1 MSLLRSFPQS
11 RLPGF
16 VQPPEKTITTMISR
30 LFFSGHR
37 VVKIYKQQK
46 YFFADLKSLSPRRS
60 FYRDDFLWNH
70 QMSPSIYRRLQGMR
84 LQQGTWRPASITAA
98 QDFCLVMKRI
108 DDSGNLTA
116 RLIAGQ
122 VTGQQLARL
131 ANVMMT
137 SLQQLSRENQAALR
151 HLRAQWEWPDFVTV
165 NLTDN
170 RDWAYSA
177 SPCLP
182 RPTIN
187 RIIARV
193 QRARQSIPY
202 FQQLTMADMMY
213 SIDSQSDNLLLL
225 DSQIQFLDIMPPK
238 PNWRISDLLYTLSR
252 PATDVAVLM
261 DRKLSR
267 VIYQT
272 YAQHHPL
279 PSLAVI
285 AVYET
290 VSALIR
296 TAYLYNLNQ
305 PKLAQQYLDYINFLL
320 PQLP

>member
-1 MSLLRSFPQS
+1 MSLLQSFPHS
-11 RLPGF
+11 HLSGF
-16 VQPPEKTITTMISR
+16 VQPTEKTITTMISK

-46 YFFADLKSLSPRRS
+46 YFFADLKHLNPRRS

-70 QMSPSIYRRLQGMR
+70 KMSPHIYLRLQGMQ
-84 LQQGTWRPASITAA
+84 LQQGTWRPASLTAA

-108 DDSGNLTA
+108 DDGQNLTA
-116 RLIAGQ
+116 RLMAGQ
-122 VTGQQLARL
+122 VTEQQLAQL
-131 ANVMMT
+131 AQVMMT

-151 HLRAQWEWPDFVTV
+151 QLRAQWEWPDFVNI
-165 NLTDN
+165 NLADN

-177 SPCLP
+177 CPSLP

-193 QRARQSIPY
+193 KKARQRIPY

-238 PNWRISDLLYTLSR
+238 PNWRINDLLYTLSR
-252 PATDVAVLM
+252 PATDVA
-261 DRKLSR
+261 
-267 VIYQT
+267 
-272 YAQHHPL
+272 
-279 PSLAVI
+279 
-285 AVYET
+285 
-290 VSALIR
+290 AL
-296 TAYLYNLNQ
+296 NN
-305 PKLAQQYLDYINFLL
+305 PKLAQIIYRTYARYHSLPSPAVIASYEIINALIRAAYFYNLGQPAVAKKYVAYINRLL
-320 PQLP
+320 PKLP

>member
-1 MSLLRSFPQS
+1 MSLLQSFSQS

-16 VQPPEKTITTMISR
+16 VQPPEKTITTMISN
-30 LFFSGHR
+30 LFFSGDR

-46 YFFADLKSLSPRRS
+46 YFFADLKNLSPRRN

-70 QMSPSIYRRLQGMR
+70 QMSPSIYHRLQGMQ
-84 LQQGTWRPASITAA
+84 LQQGTWRPANLTTA

-108 DDSGNLTA
+108 DDSRNLTA
-116 RLIAGQ
+116 RLLAGQ
-122 VTGQQLARL
+122 VTAQQLAQL
-131 ANVMMT
+131 ANLMIAN
-137 SLQQLSRENQAALR
+137 LQQLSRKNQAALR
-151 HLRAQWEWPDFVTV
+151 QLRAQWKWPDFVNV
-165 NLTDN
+165 NLADN

-177 SPCLP
+177 SPYLP
-182 RPTIN
+182 RPMIN

-193 QRARQSIPY
+193 KRARQIIPY
-202 FQQLTMADMMY
+202 FQQLTMADMIY

-225 DSQIQFLDIMPPK
+225 DHQIQFLDIMPPK
-238 PNWRISDLLYTLSR
+238 PNWRLSDLLYTLSR
-252 PATDVAVLM
+252 PAADVAVLM
-261 DRKLSR
+261 DQKSSR

-279 PSLAVI
+279 PSPAVI

-290 VSALIR
+290 ISALIR

-305 PKLAQQYLDYINFLL
+305 PKLAKRYLDYINSLL